1 VDLSIDVSSRAA
13 STVVTLAGDI
23 DIQTAPVLREAL
35 AALPPTEQM
44 VVVDLSAVEFLDSS
58 GVGALVGAAAAL
70 REGGGSL
77 RLACP
82 PPRVQK
88 VFRISRLAEVIP
100 IYDDVDEAGF
110 LLRSALL
117 DAGVSITASA

>member
-1 VDLSIDVSSRAA
+1 MDLSIDVSPRAA

-23 DIQTAPVLREAL
+23 DIQTAPALRERL
-35 AALPPTEQM
+35 ASLPQSARL

-70 REGGGSL
+70 RDAGGSL

-100 IYDDVDEAGF
+100 IYDDVDEAVHP
-110 LLRSALL
+110 
-117 DAGVSITASA
+117 AG

>member
-1 VDLSIDVSSRAA
+1 MDLSIDVSPRET
-13 STVVTLAGDI
+13 STVVSLSGDI
-23 DIQTAPVLREAL
+23 DIQTAPALRERL
-35 AALPPTEQM
+35 AALPESRI

-70 REGGGSL
+70 RDDGGSL

-82 PPRVQK
+82 QPRVQK

-100 IYDDVDEAGF
+100 IYDNVDEA
-110 LLRSALL
+110 SKPE
-117 DAGVSITASA
+117 

>member
-1 VDLSIDVSSRAA
+1 MDLSIDVSTRET
-13 STVVTLAGDI
+13 STVMTVAGDI

-35 AALPPTEQM
+35 AALPPTAFM

-70 REGGGSL
+70 REGGSSL

-82 PPRVQK
+82 PPQVQK

-100 IYDDVDEAGF
+100 IFDDVNEAVVT
-110 LLRSALL
+110 
-117 DAGVSITASA
+117 AG

>member
-1 VDLSIDVSSRAA
+1 VELSIDVWSTET
-13 STVVTLAGDI
+13 STVVTLTGDI
-23 DIQTAPVLREAL
+23 DIQTASQLRERL
-35 AALPPTEQM
+35 ADLPPETRV

-58 GVGALVGAAAAL
+58 GVGALVGAAAAM
-70 REGGGSL
+70 RETGGSL

-100 IYDDVDEAGF
+100 IYDDVEDAT
-110 LLRSALL
+110 RSA
-117 DAGVSITASA
+117 G

>member
-1 VDLSIDVSSRAA
+1 MELSIDVSTREA
-13 STVVTLAGDI
+13 STVITLAGDI
-23 DIQTAPVLREAL
+23 DIHTAPALREQL
-35 AALPPTEQM
+35 ASLPSAVRI

-70 REGGGSL
+70 REAGGSL

-100 IYDDVDEAGF
+100 IFDDVDEAA
-110 LLRSALL
+110 RT
-117 DAGVSITASA
+117 AG

>member
-1 VDLSIDVSSRAA
+1 MDLSIDVSSRAT
-13 STVVTLAGDI
+13 STVVALAGDI
-23 DIQTAPVLREAL
+23 DIQTAPLLREAL
-35 AALPPTEQM
+35 AALPPSEQM

-100 IYDDVDEAGF
+100 IYDDVDEAVVP
-110 LLRSALL
+110 
-117 DAGVSITASA
+117 AG

>member
-1 VDLSIDVSSRAA
+1 VDLSIDVSTVAT

-23 DIQTAPVLREAL
+23 DIHTAPKVRERL
-35 AALPPTEQM
+35 ATLPPAPPV

-58 GVGALVGAAAAL
+58 GVGALVGAAASL
-70 REGGGSL
+70 RAAGGSL

-100 IYDDVDEAGF
+100 IYDDVDDAARAAG
-110 LLRSALL
+110 
-117 DAGVSITASA
+117 

>member
-1 VDLSIDVSSRAA
+1 MELSIDVSTQEA
-13 STVVTLAGDI
+13 STVITLAGDI
-23 DIQTAPVLREAL
+23 DIETAPALREQL
-35 AALPPTEQM
+35 AALSPTVRI

-70 REGGGSL
+70 REAGGSL

-100 IYDDVDEAGF
+100 IYDDVGEAARTEG
-110 LLRSALL
+110 
-117 DAGVSITASA
+117 